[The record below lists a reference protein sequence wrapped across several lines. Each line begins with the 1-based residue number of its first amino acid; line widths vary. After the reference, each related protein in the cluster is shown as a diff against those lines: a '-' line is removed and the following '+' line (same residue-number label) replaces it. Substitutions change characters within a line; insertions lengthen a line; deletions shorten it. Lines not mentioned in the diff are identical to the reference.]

1 MSSNYGDHGGDYA
14 GNEHERQDFEYPP
27 YDDNNYN
34 NAITDRVYPWEDIG
48 KFGNDRLSTSA
59 EVMSFH
65 DLLRSDL
72 VLFSLFYLTYLY
84 NIDIAGKWLINCLL
98 TNKFNSVLI

>member
-1 MSSNYGDHGGDYA
+1 MISNYGDHGTDY
-14 GNEHERQDFEYPP
+14 GNANGRGHQDFEYPP

-59 EVMSFH
+59 EVMTLPVQVKSC
-65 DLLRSDL
+65 
-72 VLFSLFYLTYLY
+72 LTFTY
-84 NIDIAGKWLINCLL
+84 AA
-98 TNKFNSVLI
+98 

>member
-1 MSSNYGDHGGDYA
+1 MSNYGDHGTDYS
-14 GNEHERQDFEYPP
+14 GNGHQDFEYPP

-59 EVMSFH
+59 EVMRFQMLMCSRLILAFAT
-65 DLLRSDL
+65 R
-72 VLFSLFYLTYLY
+72 FNLY
-84 NIDIAGKWLINCLL
+84 VK
-98 TNKFNSVLI
+98 

>member
-1 MSSNYGDHGGDYA
+1 MLSNYGDHGSDY
-14 GNEHERQDFEYPP
+14 GNGNGRGHQDFEYPP

-59 EVMSFH
+59 EVMPLHLQLKLCLILTCTVQFN
-65 DLLRSDL
+65 
-72 VLFSLFYLTYLY
+72 LFV
-84 NIDIAGKWLINCLL
+84 K
-98 TNKFNSVLI
+98 